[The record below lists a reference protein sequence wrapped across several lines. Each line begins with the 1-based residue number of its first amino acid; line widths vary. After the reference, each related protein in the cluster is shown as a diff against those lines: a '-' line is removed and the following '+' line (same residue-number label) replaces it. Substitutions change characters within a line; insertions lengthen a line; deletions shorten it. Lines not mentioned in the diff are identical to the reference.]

1 MQILFENKYT
11 RDKELARD
19 LYGYMYFR
27 RPIMIVLDIM
37 FALCL
42 LIGIYNSI
50 MAGVVNWVYILWPI
64 VYYAIAVWLYS
75 MNVRAVIK
83 RDLESH
89 GKPVEEIVTV
99 SEDKI
104 RLSQSTGA
112 EYHLN
117 YCDIK
122 KVVQTKKYIY
132 LLSKAKL
139 IYSVKRDAFTIGDA
153 ATFLAFLKTK
163 GLK

>member
-1 MQILFENKYT
+1 MEKLFENKYT
-11 RDKELARD
+11 RDKQWAKD
-19 LYGYMYFR
+19 VYGYMYLR
-27 RPIMIVLDIM
+27 RPIMIVLNSI
-37 FALCL
+37 FALYL

-50 MAGVVNWVYILWPI
+50 VAGVVNWVYILWPI
-64 VYYAIAVWLYS
+64 VYCAFTVWLYS

-89 GKPVEEIVTV
+89 GTPVEDIVTV

-104 RLSQSTGA
+104 RLSHSTGA